1 MAGSEEHAETHSGE
15 ASREGLK
22 GDRIRQL
29 RLAEGMTQAELA
41 DATGGLV
48 SKQMISRYERGKAQP
63 SPAVLRGIAEAFGVK
78 TADLFREPLAEISFD
93 AYRKFSRLG
102 ARKQEQ
108 IERQVERELERRIRL
123 QDLLGQLRATS
134 IPSEEWEVTEPKD
147 AEMAAEEL
155 RDQWEL
161 GLAPIANVTE
171 VLEDHH
177 VHVIRIS
184 GFEDFDGLSARAWD
198 DGDLVAAAVIYSGG
212 RPGERQRLTLAH
224 ELAHLVLDVEESE
237 DFSEEDAVFRM
248 GAALLAP
255 RESLLRDVGR
265 RRQSIQLQELLLL
278 KEEYGMSIQAL
289 LYRLKDL
296 EVISEHHHKQWS
308 IEINRQGWRTS
319 EPEELP
325 PERPKWLRRSTY
337 RAYSE
342 GLISEEKAKQILG
355 ESPDGEEPSP
365 TLTQRR
371 SLMELPVEER
381 RQVLAKQAEEMKGHY
396 KETHNKRTGEQ
407 GGAVYDY
414 DTGEETDR

>member
-1 MAGSEEHAETHSGE
+1 METTE
-15 ASREGLK
+15 NVK

-29 RLAEGMTQAELA
+29 RLGRGMTQADLA
-41 DATGGLV
+41 EATGDLV
-48 SKQMISRYERGKAQP
+48 SKQMISRYERGESRP
-63 SPAVLRGIAEAFGVK
+63 SPSVIEGLAEAFGVRA
-78 TADLFREPLAEISFD
+78 ADLFREPVAEVTFD
-93 AYRKFSRLG
+93 AYRKYKRLG
-102 ARKQEQ
+102 KRKQER
-108 IERQVERELERRIRL
+108 IERRVERELERRIRL
-123 QDLLGQLRATS
+123 QDLLGQIREAP
-134 IPSEEWEVTEPKD
+134 IPSKEWEVTSPED
-147 AEMAAEEL
+147 AEEAAEAL
-155 RDQWEL
+155 RKRWKL

-171 VLEDHH
+171 VLEGHH
-177 VHVIRIS
+177 VHAVKIS
-184 GFEDFDGLSARAWD
+184 GFDDFDGLSARAWD
-198 DGDLVAAAVIYSGG
+198 EGELLAAAVIYGGG
-212 RPGERQRLTLAH
+212 RAGERQRLTLAH
-224 ELAHLVLDVEESE
+224 ELAHLALDTESLPAE
-237 DFSEEDAVFRM
+237 DTDEFDEEDAVFRM
-248 GAALLAP
+248 GAAFLAP
-255 RESLLRDVGR
+255 REPLLRDVGR
-265 RRQSIQLQELLLL
+265 KRQSIQLQELLLL

-296 EVISEHHHKQWS
+296 KVISAHHHKQWS

-355 ESPDGEEPSP
+355 KSPDGGESLDGEEPSP

-396 KETHNKRTGEQ
+396 KETRSGHTGEQ

-414 DTGEETDR
+414 DTGEEAGG